1 MGGGAR
7 EKMGEPGN
15 MALLAPCSQKAF
27 CSLNIMLRGM
37 GRWRGAPRGWGL
49 EGGMGMRL
57 TGCQLRG
64 KVPDGPV
71 EPSDRR

>member
-1 MGGGAR
+1 
-7 EKMGEPGN
+7 MGEPGN
-15 MALLAPCSQKAF
+15 IALLAPCSQKAF

-37 GRWRGAPRGWGL
+37 GRWRGTPRGWGL
-49 EGGMGMRL
+49 EGGMGIRL

-64 KVPDGPV
+64 KVPDGPE

>member
-1 MGGGAR
+1 MEELGS
-7 EKMGEPGN
+7 

-37 GRWRGAPRGWGL
+37 GRWRGALRGCGL